1 MPSWPRLEMKHLT
14 MLVALAEG
22 RSVAQAADE
31 LALTP
36 SAVTHRIREAERR
49 LGVTLFDRVG
59 KRLVLTPAGD
69 RLVDAARRAV
79 AEIARAEEDLID
91 RGEAPRQIV
100 RLAQELYSRWH
111 WLPALLRRLE
121 AAAPELEVDLV
132 ARATFAPLEALEEGA
147 IDVAIVQGPGPRTP
161 AFDWT
166 GLGWDPLV
174 VIMAPDHRLAERAY
188 IEAADL
194 AEERYFTYSLAVAP
208 GHEWEA
214 VFRPA
219 GISPRRI
226 SRVEMPEAIIDMVR
240 AGFGVSVL
248 SRWAVEPELRD
259 GTLIARPLTPS
270 GLWLRSWLVTRAGL
284 PPDAPARRFTALS
297 AQWSQESDDGRGT
310 VAFRGA

>member
-1 MPSWPRLEMKHLT
+1 
-14 MLVALAEG
+14 
-22 RSVAQAADE
+22 
-31 LALTP
+31 
-36 SAVTHRIREAERR
+36 
-49 LGVTLFDRVG
+49 
-59 KRLVLTPAGD
+59 
-69 RLVDAARRAV
+69 
-79 AEIARAEEDLID
+79 
-91 RGEAPRQIV
+91 
-100 RLAQELYSRWH
+100 
-111 WLPALLRRLE
+111 
-121 AAAPELEVDLV
+121 
-132 ARATFAPLEALEEGA
+132 
-147 IDVAIVQGPGPRTP
+147 
-161 AFDWT
+161 
-166 GLGWDPLV
+166 
-174 VIMAPDHRLAERAY
+174 MAPDHRLAERAY

-219 GISPRRI
+219 GIAPRRI
-226 SRVEMPEAIIDMVR
+226 SRVEMPEAIVDMVR

-310 VAFRGA
+310 VAFCGSNAKD